1 MKGHTLLKCFFFTF
15 LGYDGPP
22 GWVEESFAAYLH
34 VCLFFFMVRQQNHLK
49 RRTESNENSVY
60 TILIDKHLKC

>member
-34 VCLFFFMVRQQNHLK
+34 VCLFFFIWSDSKTTLK
-49 RRTESNENSVY
+49 EELKAMKIQY
-60 TILIDKHLKC
+60 TQF